1 MTENTENETWKETA
15 DRYAKLIDEKT
26 NYKQLVYQSDNRHN
40 CRPVILPDKIN
51 VNDYPYVIEA
61 PVGMTNPRYN
71 WNKNIWEDLDVESQ
85 AGTLAGLHDKVD
97 NLDTDVDDVKQ
108 SVGEIHSETQ
118 FTQQQLASIV
128 LKLAGQ
134 SSGIPPL
141 GNLTKDK

>member
-71 WNKNIWEDLDVESQ
+71 WDKNIWEDLDVESQ
-85 AGTLAGLHDKVD
+85 AGALAGLHDKVD
-97 NLDTDVDDVKQ
+97 NLNTNVVGVQQ
-108 SVGEIHSETQ
+108 SVGDMHGELKYTQKQMADILLRFISEDAMATEDD
-118 FTQQQLASIV
+118 I
-128 LKLAGQ
+128 
-134 SSGIPPL
+134 
-141 GNLTKDK
+141 TKSK

>member
-61 PVGMTNPRYN
+61 PIGMTNPRYN
-71 WNKNIWEDLDVESQ
+71 WDKNIWEDLDVESQ
-85 AGTLAGLHDKVD
+85 AGTLTDLHNKVD
-97 NLDTDVDDVKQ
+97 NLDTDVGGVKQ
-108 SVGEIHSETQ
+108 SVGEVDNVARSTQ
-118 FTQQQLASIV
+118 KQVAGLL
-128 LKLAGQ
+128 LKLATKN
-134 SSGIPPL
+134 SGLPPL
-141 GNLTKDK
+141 GNSTTDK

>member
-71 WNKNIWEDLDVESQ
+71 WDKNIWEDLDVESQ

-97 NLDTDVDDVKQ
+97 NLDTDVDGVKQ
-108 SVGEIHSETQ
+108 SVGEVDNVARSTQ
-118 FTQQQLASIV
+118 KQVAGLM
-128 LKLAGQ
+128 LKLATKN
-134 SSGIPPL
+134 SGLPPL
-141 GNLTKDK
+141 GNSTTDK

>member
-71 WNKNIWEDLDVESQ
+71 WDKNIWEDLDVESQ
-85 AGTLAGLHDKVD
+85 AGTLAGLHDKVN
-97 NLDTDVDDVKQ
+97 NLDTDVGGVKQ
-108 SVGEIHSETQ
+108 SVGEVDNVARSTQ
-118 FTQQQLASIV
+118 KQVAGLL
-128 LKLAGQ
+128 LKLVTKN
-134 SSGIPPL
+134 SGLPPL
-141 GNLTKDK
+141 GNSTTDK

>member
-1 MTENTENETWKETA
+1 MTENTENETWKETT

-71 WNKNIWEDLDVESQ
+71 WDKNIWEDLDVESQ
-85 AGTLAGLHDKVD
+85 AGTLAGLHNKVD
-97 NLDTDVDDVKQ
+97 NLDTDVGGVKQ
-108 SVGEIHSETQ
+108 SVGDMHGELKYTQKQMADILLRFISEDDMATEDD
-118 FTQQQLASIV
+118 I
-128 LKLAGQ
+128 
-134 SSGIPPL
+134 
-141 GNLTKDK
+141 TKSK